1 MYHRL
6 NTAMIL
12 DIDNILVSSDGL
24 TEHFACDLEKCHG
37 RCCIEGDAGAPV
49 TIDEIGHIEYNLDQV
64 WPLLSAQAQSV
75 IDKQGVAYTDQE
87 GDLVTSIVGGKD
99 CVFTCYDDIKL
110 SLPSENLESSR
121 NPGKSGISGISGKS
135 GISGTLET
143 SGNSASSDRI
153 VKNCCLCAYEKLYRQ
168 NKIQWCKPISC
179 ALYPIRVK
187 TLRGGITALNYH
199 RWDVCR
205 DAVERGKREGIKV
218 YQFLREPLIRCFGA
232 EWYEQLCVATE
243 EMGNL

>member
-12 DIDNILVSSDGL
+12 DIDNILVSSDVL

-37 RCCIEGDAGAPV
+37 RCCVEGDAGAPV

-110 SLPSENLESSR
+110 SLPSENSESSG
-121 NPGKSGISGISGKS
+121 NPGISGKS

-218 YQFLREPLIRCFGA
+218 YQFLREPLIRRFGA
-232 EWYEQLCVATE
+232 EWYEQLCVAAD